1 MSVFITRVK
10 RIYTKCTVHNVIA
23 LTTLGNQRER
33 ASGLAKSPM
42 RSQGLD
48 LDFLTNKQ
56 RLSLSNRRRKSQTP
70 GNSPTLLDHSISI
83 SNCETCSM
91 RKPQPDRPRG
101 SKAAPSQ
108 SNVANKS
115 RRNTNN
121 NIGRKHEKHGS
132 QAEVLKQRQQQQA
145 VMTASG
151 HAKATQSRRVR

>member
-1 MSVFITRVK
+1 MRKSERTSLRSGQIT
-10 RIYTKCTVHNVIA
+10 
-23 LTTLGNQRER
+23 
-33 ASGLAKSPM
+33 KSPM

-48 LDFLTNKQ
+48 LDSLTGATKNDACGYHYLI
-56 RLSLSNRRRKSQTP
+56 RTSQTP
-70 GNSPTLLDHSISI
+70 SNSPTLLDHSI

-151 HAKATQSRRVR
+151 HAKAKQSRRVGSSHITET